1 VKDQR
6 GTEDGTVKVYLIVLK
21 QLIVSQNELSL
32 LSEAVEVISPEE
44 VKVLKVDVL
53 EQNHHSETWDKV
65 LFEEIRDRMRTEFE
79 LEPILL
85 FIYRYLEVLCDQFL
99 KRECLSFDL
108 GNLASRKVINDAE
121 VSDTSITFEG
131 ILALPNLLQED
142 VDLVRRAKG
151 SKLVLSGYF

>member
-1 VKDQR
+1 
-6 GTEDGTVKVYLIVLK
+6 
-21 QLIVSQNELSL
+21 
-32 LSEAVEVISPEE
+32 
-44 VKVLKVDVL
+44 
-53 EQNHHSETWDKV
+53 
-65 LFEEIRDRMRTEFE
+65 MRTEFE

-85 FIYRYLEVLCDQFL
+85 LIYCYLEVLCDQFL
-99 KRECLSFDL
+99 KRERLSFYL

-151 SKLVLSGYF
+151 SKLVLSGYFEYSAVLKVLVQEDLLDLIIIDILNDVIAQFQKLVLGNVALMSEYVLIG

>member
-1 VKDQR
+1 
-6 GTEDGTVKVYLIVLK
+6 
-21 QLIVSQNELSL
+21 
-32 LSEAVEVISPEE
+32 
-44 VKVLKVDVL
+44 
-53 EQNHHSETWDKV
+53 
-65 LFEEIRDRMRTEFE
+65 MRTEFE

-85 FIYRYLEVLCDQFL
+85 LIYCYLEVLCDQFL
-99 KRECLSFDL
+99 KRERLSFYL

-151 SKLVLSGYF
+151 SKLVLSSYFEYSAVLKVLVQEDLLDLIIIDILNDVIAQFQKLVLGNVALMSEYVLIG

>member
-1 VKDQR
+1 
-6 GTEDGTVKVYLIVLK
+6 
-21 QLIVSQNELSL
+21 
-32 LSEAVEVISPEE
+32 
-44 VKVLKVDVL
+44 
-53 EQNHHSETWDKV
+53 
-65 LFEEIRDRMRTEFE
+65 MRTEFE

-85 FIYRYLEVLCDQFL
+85 FIYRYLEVLSDQFL

-151 SKLVLSGYF
+151 SKFVLSSYFEYSAVLKVLVQEDLLDLFIIDILNYVIAQFQKLVLGNVALMSEYVLIGGYLV

>member
-1 VKDQR
+1 
-6 GTEDGTVKVYLIVLK
+6 
-21 QLIVSQNELSL
+21 
-32 LSEAVEVISPEE
+32 
-44 VKVLKVDVL
+44 
-53 EQNHHSETWDKV
+53 
-65 LFEEIRDRMRTEFE
+65 MRTEFE

-121 VSDTSITFEG
+121 VSDTSIAFEG